1 MAFLLFQN
9 VRVVSVDAYRS
20 AQQACWEADPSLKPC
35 QVRLP
40 KSGYSVAEMRRK
52 KTWQRHQEYKV
63 TPIISQVDLQ
73 VGPLGGFIVDTLW

>member
-9 VRVVSVDAYRS
+9 VWVVSVDAYRL

-40 KSGYSVAEMRRK
+40 KSGYSVAEATQKNMAKASRV
-52 KTWQRHQEYKV
+52 QGDAHN
-63 TPIISQVDLQ
+63 
-73 VGPLGGFIVDTLW
+73 